1 MRSKNKLSRREALKY
16 LGLICAG
23 TALTSTGIGS
33 FTSCSGPRTK
43 RIVFFFTATGNS
55 LYVAQEI
62 AGEDG
67 ELRSIPQEIHN
78 PAPVYEVEE
87 IGFVFP
93 TYVHLA
99 PAMVQ
104 DFLTKST
111 FKADYLFAVATF
123 GAHHGDVVEKWDAL
137 AKENGYH
144 FNYINTVLM
153 VDNALNIFDMDEEK
167 AIDKHIPEQMEKIL
181 AGINSRQEY
190 HQFVSEEERNLAVRY
205 KQMTGMDQVKPV
217 LGLAENYVVVTDTC
231 VACGICKSVC
241 PHGSWFIEERAIP
254 GGECE
259 GCMACVHNCPQKA
272 ITLLPSM
279 PGFPAERNPKS
290 RYRNPNI
297 NLSDIIQANQQRNR

>member
-1 MRSKNKLSRREALKY
+1 MDNKMISRREALKY
-16 LGLICAG
+16 MGVFCAG
-23 TALTSTGIGS
+23 TALASTGIGAM
-33 FTSCSGPRTK
+33 TSCSGSRTK
-43 RIVFFFTATGNS
+43 RLVFYFTATGNS
-55 LYVAQEI
+55 LYVAREI
-62 AGEDG
+62 AGEKG
-67 ELRSIPQEIHN
+67 ELRSISQEIHY
-78 PAPVYEVEE
+78 PSPVYEAEE

-104 DFLTKST
+104 DFLAKST

-137 AKENGYH
+137 ASEHGYH
-144 FNYINTVLM
+144 FNYISSVLM
-153 VDNALNIFDMDEEK
+153 VDNALNIFDMDQEK

-181 AGINSRQEY
+181 ADINSRKDY
-190 HQFVSEEERNLAVRY
+190 HEPVSEMERNLAVSY

-217 LGLAENYVVVTDTC
+217 LGRAEKYVIVTDAC

-241 PHGSWFIEERAIP
+241 PHGSWSIEDKAVP

-272 ITLLPSM
+272 ITLTPSM
-279 PGFPAERNPKS
+279 PGFPAERNPNA
-290 RYRNPNI
+290 RYRNPNVS
-297 NLSDIIQANQQRNR
+297 LADIIQANQQRSR